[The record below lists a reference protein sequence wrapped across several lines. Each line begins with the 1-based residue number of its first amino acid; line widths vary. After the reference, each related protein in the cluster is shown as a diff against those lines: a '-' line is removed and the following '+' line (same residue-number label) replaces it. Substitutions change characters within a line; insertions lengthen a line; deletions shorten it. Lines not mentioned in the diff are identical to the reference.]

1 MKGNMKVSFIIPVY
15 KVEAFLNQC
24 VDSIIA
30 QTYRDIEVILV
41 DDGSP
46 DRCPEMCDALAK
58 KDSRIKVLH
67 KPNGGLSDAR
77 NTGLKAA
84 TGDYVIFVDG
94 DDFWTDE
101 GQLVKL
107 VNLVE
112 GNPTCDFIGF
122 NCSYYYP
129 DSNTYKPWPTYSE
142 AILRPTSGND
152 ILQTLV
158 KSGTVPMSACMKII
172 KRSFLLDNA
181 LFFEVGIL
189 AEDIPWFI
197 NVLEKCEE
205 CMFINQYVYA
215 YRQNVSG
222 SITHSGGE
230 RSFKNLFAIVR
241 KELELIAGRRFDEA
255 AKNSLYSFIAYEY
268 CILLS
273 MVDGLQDTKTKRK
286 ELYSYKW
293 LLRYTDNPKVKM
305 ANMVCRIF
313 GIRVTEWVLRMYNNK
328 RKSQN

>member
-1 MKGNMKVSFIIPVY
+1 MKISFIIPIY
-15 KVEAFLNQC
+15 KVEAYLNQC
-24 VDSIIA
+24 VDSILD

-46 DRCPEMCDALAK
+46 DRCPVMCDAYAEQ
-58 KDSRIKVLH
+58 DSRVSVIHKV
-67 KPNGGLSDAR
+67 NGGLSDAR

-84 TGDYVIFVDG
+84 TGDYVIFVDS

-101 GQLVKL
+101 GQLTKLMKL
-107 VNLVE
+107 VE
-112 GNPTCDFIGF
+112 ENPTCDFIGF

-129 DSNTYKPWPTYSE
+129 DSNTYKSWPAYSE
-142 AILRPTSGND
+142 SISKPASGND

-172 KRSFLLDNA
+172 KRSFLIDNV
-181 LFFEVGIL
+181 LFFEVGTL

-197 NVLEKCEE
+197 NVLEKCNK
-205 CMFINQYVYA
+205 CMFINQYIYA
-215 YRQNVSG
+215 YRQNVAG

-230 RSFKNLFAIVR
+230 RSFNNLQAIF
-241 KELELIAGRRFDEA
+241 KSELTKIENRTFCEEA
-255 AKNSLYSFIAYEY
+255 KKALYSFLAYEY

-273 MVDGLQDTKTKRK
+273 MLGGLQDAKTKRK

-293 LLRYTDNPKVKM
+293 LLQYTDNPKVKM
-305 ANMVCRIF
+305 SNRVYRVF
-313 GIRVTEWVLRMYNNK
+313 GIRMTERVLRMYNNR
-328 RKSQN
+328 RKAKN

>member
-1 MKGNMKVSFIIPVY
+1 MKISFIVPVY
-15 KVEAFLNQC
+15 KVEAYLNQC
-24 VDSIIA
+24 VDSILC

-46 DRCPEMCDALAK
+46 DCCPAMCDAYVEL
-58 KDSRIKVLH
+58 DSRVMVVH
-67 KPNGGLSDAR
+67 KTNGGLSDAR
-77 NTGLKAA
+77 NSGLMVA
-84 TGDYVIFVDG
+84 TGDYVIFVDA

-101 GQLVKL
+101 WQLTKL
-107 VNLVE
+107 VNLVDE
-112 GNPTCDFIGF
+112 NPTCAFIGF

-129 DSNTYKPWPTYSE
+129 DSNTYKLWPAYSE
-142 AILRPTSGND
+142 AISRPTSGNN

-172 KRSFLLDNA
+172 KRSFLIDNT

-197 NVLEKCEE
+197 NVLEKSEK

-215 YRQNVSG
+215 YRQNVNG

-230 RSFKNLFAIVR
+230 RSFNNLYAIVR
-241 KELELIAGRRFDEA
+241 KELKQIAGRRFDEA
-255 AKNSLYSFIAYEY
+255 AKKSLYSFIAYEY

-273 MVDGLQDTKTKRK
+273 MLDGLHDAKKRRK

-293 LLRYTDNPKVKM
+293 LLHYTDNPKVKKT
-305 ANMVCRIF
+305 NMVYRIF
-313 GIRVTEWVLRMYNNK
+313 GIRVTELVLRMYNNK

>member
-1 MKGNMKVSFIIPVY
+1 MKISFIIPIY
-15 KVEAFLNQC
+15 KVEAYLNQC
-24 VDSIIA
+24 VDSILG

-46 DRCPEMCDALAK
+46 DRSPVMCDAYAEQ
-58 KDSRIKVLH
+58 DSRVSVIHKV
-67 KPNGGLSDAR
+67 NGGLSDAR

-101 GQLVKL
+101 GQLTKL
-107 VNLVE
+107 MNLVE
-112 GNPTCDFIGF
+112 ENPTCDFIGF

-129 DSNTYKPWPTYSE
+129 DSNTYKPWLAYSE
-142 AILRPTSGND
+142 SISKPASGND

-172 KRSFLLDNA
+172 KRGFLIDNG
-181 LFFEVGIL
+181 LFFEVGTL

-197 NVLEKCEE
+197 NVLEKCNK
-205 CMFINQYVYA
+205 CMFTNQYIYA
-215 YRQNVSG
+215 YRQNVAG

-230 RSFKNLFAIVR
+230 RSFNNLLAIL
-241 KELELIAGRRFDEA
+241 KSELTKIESRQFCEE
-255 AKNSLYSFIAYEY
+255 AKNALYSFLAYEY

-273 MVDGLQDTKTKRK
+273 MLDGLHDAKTRRE

-293 LLRYTDNPKVKM
+293 LLCYTDNPKVKK
-305 ANMVCRIF
+305 AGMVYRFF
-313 GIRVTEWVLRMYNNK
+313 GIRVAEWVLRMYNNR
-328 RKSQN
+328 RKAKS

>member
-1 MKGNMKVSFIIPVY
+1 MKVSFIIPIY
-15 KVEAFLNQC
+15 KVEAYLNQC
-24 VDSIIA
+24 VDSILA

-46 DRCPEMCDALAK
+46 DRCPVMCDAYAEL
-58 KDSRIKVLH
+58 DGRVCVIHKV
-67 KPNGGLSDAR
+67 NGGLSDAR

-101 GQLVKL
+101 GQLTKL
-107 VNLVE
+107 MNLVE
-112 GNPTCDFIGF
+112 ENPTCDFIGF

-129 DSNTYKPWPTYSE
+129 DSNTYKPWPAYSE
-142 AILRPTSGND
+142 SISKPASGND

-158 KSGTVPMSACMKII
+158 KSGTVPMSACLKII
-172 KRSFLLDNA
+172 KRTFLIDNG
-181 LFFEVGIL
+181 LFFEVGTL

-197 NVLEKCEE
+197 NVLEKCNK
-205 CMFINQYVYA
+205 CLFTNQYIYV
-215 YRQNVSG
+215 YRQNVAG
-222 SITHSGGE
+222 SITYSGGE
-230 RSFKNLFAIVR
+230 RSFNNLFAIVR
-241 KELELIAGRRFDEA
+241 KELEQIAGRRFDEA
-255 AKNSLYSFIAYEY
+255 AENSLYSFIAYEY

-286 ELYSYKW
+286 ELYLYKW

-305 ANMVCRIF
+305 SYIVYRIF

-328 RKSQN
+328 RKSRC

>member
-1 MKGNMKVSFIIPVY
+1 MKVSFIIPIY
-15 KVEAFLNQC
+15 KVEAYLNQC
-24 VDSIIA
+24 VDSILG

-46 DRCPEMCDALAK
+46 DRCPEMCDTYAEQ
-58 KDSRIKVLH
+58 DSRVKVVH

-101 GQLVKL
+101 GQLAKL
-107 VNLVE
+107 MNLVE
-112 GNPTCDFIGF
+112 ENPTCDFIGF

-129 DSNTYKPWPTYSE
+129 DSNTYKPWPAYSE
-142 AILRPTSGND
+142 AISKPASGND

-172 KRSFLLDNA
+172 KRTFLLDNA

-189 AEDIPWFI
+189 AEDIPWFV
-197 NVLEKCEE
+197 NVLEKCNY
-205 CMFINQYVYA
+205 CMFINQYIYA
-215 YRQNVSG
+215 YRQNVAG

-230 RSFKNLFAIVR
+230 RSFNNLFAIVR
-241 KELELIAGRRFDEA
+241 KELKMMADRRFSED
-255 AKNSLYSFIAYEY
+255 AKMTLYSFLAYEF
-268 CILLS
+268 CILLG
-273 MVDGLQDTKTKRK
+273 MLYGLPNVKQKRK
-286 ELYSYKW
+286 ELYSYRW
-293 LLRYTDNPKVKM
+293 LLRYTDNPKVKKV
-305 ANMVCRIF
+305 NMVYRVFGTRI
-313 GIRVTEWVLRMYNNK
+313 TELVLRLYYNI
-328 RKSQN
+328 R

>member
-1 MKGNMKVSFIIPVY
+1 MKISFIIPIY
-15 KVEAFLNQC
+15 KVEAYLNQC
-24 VDSIIA
+24 VDSILG

-46 DRCPEMCDALAK
+46 DRCPVMCDALAK

-84 TGDYVIFVDG
+84 TGNYVIFVDG

-101 GQLVKL
+101 GQLAKL
-107 VNLVE
+107 MNLVE
-112 GNPTCDFIGF
+112 ENPTCDFIGF

-129 DSNTYKPWPTYSE
+129 DSNTYKPWPAYSE
-142 AILRPTSGND
+142 AISKPASGND
-152 ILQTLV
+152 IMQTLV

-172 KRSFLLDNA
+172 KRTFLLDNA

-197 NVLEKCEE
+197 NVLEKCSK
-205 CMFINQYVYA
+205 CMFTNQYIYA
-215 YRQNVSG
+215 YRQNVAG

-230 RSFKNLFAIVR
+230 RSFKNLLAIL
-241 KELELIAGRRFDEA
+241 KSELTKIESRQFCEE
-255 AKNSLYSFIAYEY
+255 AKNALYSFLAYEY

-273 MVDGLQDTKTKRK
+273 MLDGLQDAKIRRK

-293 LLRYTDNPKVKM
+293 LLRYTDNPKVKK
-305 ANMVCRIF
+305 AGMVYRIF
-313 GIRVTEWVLRMYNNK
+313 GIRLTEWVLRMYNNK